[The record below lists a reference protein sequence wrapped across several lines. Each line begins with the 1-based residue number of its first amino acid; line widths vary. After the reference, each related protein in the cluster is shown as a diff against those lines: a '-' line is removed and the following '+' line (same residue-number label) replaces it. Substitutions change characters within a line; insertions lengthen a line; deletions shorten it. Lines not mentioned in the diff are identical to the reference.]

1 MSATTYAQ
9 DLSNNNA
16 NADDTPK
23 VLRDR
28 ARRTLTYLLVFA
40 IVMAF
45 SGLLSA
51 YLVTKGSVD
60 FWVSIRLPKAFYWST
75 AFILLSSA
83 TMQLALM
90 MARRGRSGL
99 TAPLLVATL
108 GLGIAFSVSQFKGW
122 SQLRDLG
129 NFFSFSKVLQNSGVY
144 GEDYTI
150 ERRGV
155 TLVEAGGSF
164 YLPDDVERTKPLN
177 DEMADQSNAASQYIY
192 VLTALHLAHLAFGL
206 LALLLMTVK
215 TLMGRYPASDTIGL
229 WSGSLYWHFLGGL
242 WLIILSFFV
251 LVH

>member
-9 DLSNNNA
+9 DLSTT
-16 NADDTPK
+16 DDTPRVHREK
-23 VLRDR
+23 
-28 ARRTLTYLLVFA
+28 ARRTLTYLLIFA

-51 YLVTKGSVD
+51 YLVSKGSVD
-60 FWVSIRLPKAFYWST
+60 FWVSIRLPMAFYWST
-75 AFILLSSA
+75 AFILLSSV
-83 TMQLALM
+83 TMQLALV

-122 SQLRDLG
+122 SQLHELG
-129 NFFSFSKVLQNSGVY
+129 NFFSFSKVLQNNGVY

-150 ERRGV
+150 ARKGV
-155 TLVEAGGSF
+155 TLVEAEGRF

-206 LALLLMTVK
+206 LALVLMTVK
-215 TLMGRYPASDTIGL
+215 ALLRRYPATDTIGL
-229 WSGSLYWHFLGGL
+229 WSGSIYWHFLGGL